1 MHQTAKFKLSG
12 QFRFSRHPWGPWGR
26 LSSGVICISK
36 IYQLFCDSG
45 AALVDFF
52 KLMKMLPN
60 VSFISMVIKK
70 VFLSVSIAT
79 ISNFL
84 QKCTLWRQNYET
96 SQPKIGQCDS
106 EKASKFCE
114 VSTLVLSVCTVDKI
128 NMEISQNFVAF
139 SEYTNFDMA
148 VKICHPVEDPV
159 NWSAKIWGVIWPPMA
174 PTSLILLKLVARD
187 IMCKLEIG
195 KKKLSTNLQSI

>member
-1 MHQTAKFKLSG
+1 MTRKTSKNDGFLTVFQSFLVLGPILAHQTIKFKLSG

-26 LSSGVICISK
+26 LSSGVICIWK

-45 AALVDFF
+45 ATLVDFF

-84 QKCTLWRQNYET
+84 QKCTLWRHNYET
-96 SQPKIGQCDS
+96 SQPKIGQCD
-106 EKASKFCE
+106 
-114 VSTLVLSVCTVDKI
+114 I
-128 NMEISQNFVAF
+128 NMLVI
-139 SEYTNFDMA
+139 
-148 VKICHPVEDPV
+148 EDLAYFHIFYLYDFGFRKQV
-159 NWSAKIWGVIWPPMA
+159 FF
-174 PTSLILLKLVARD
+174 
-187 IMCKLEIG
+187 
-195 KKKLSTNLQSI
+195 

>member
-1 MHQTAKFKLSG
+1 MGPILAHQTAKFKLSG

-70 VFLSVSIAT
+70 VFLSVFACVFFSIIYSLELTDIFNDFLFLRSKPDNPNHIKLLTSVSRKPSKQSAET
-79 ISNFL
+79 ICNLYKS
-84 QKCTLWRQNYET
+84 QKR
-96 SQPKIGQCDS
+96 K
-106 EKASKFCE
+106 
-114 VSTLVLSVCTVDKI
+114 
-128 NMEISQNFVAF
+128 
-139 SEYTNFDMA
+139 
-148 VKICHPVEDPV
+148 
-159 NWSAKIWGVIWPPMA
+159 
-174 PTSLILLKLVARD
+174 
-187 IMCKLEIG
+187 
-195 KKKLSTNLQSI
+195 

>member
-1 MHQTAKFKLSG
+1 MGPILAHQTAKFKLSG

-84 QKCTLWRQNYET
+84 QKCIHGRHNYET
-96 SQPKIGQCDS
+96 SQPKIGQC
-106 EKASKFCE
+106 
-114 VSTLVLSVCTVDKI
+114 VLEPCLL
-128 NMEISQNFVAF
+128 QNGRG
-139 SEYTNFDMA
+139 
-148 VKICHPVEDPV
+148 DPDHHRHQT
-159 NWSAKIWGVIWPPMA
+159 I
-174 PTSLILLKLVARD
+174 R
-187 IMCKLEIG
+187 
-195 KKKLSTNLQSI
+195 

>member
-1 MHQTAKFKLSG
+1 MTRKTTKNDGFLMIFWSFWVLGPILAHQTAKFKLSG
-12 QFRFSRHPWGPWGR
+12 QFCFSRHPWGPCGR

-52 KLMKMLPN
+52 KLMKMLPI

-84 QKCTLWRQNYET
+84 QKCTLWRHNYET
-96 SQPKIGQCDS
+96 SQPKIGQC
-106 EKASKFCE
+106 
-114 VSTLVLSVCTVDKI
+114 
-128 NMEISQNFVAF
+128 
-139 SEYTNFDMA
+139 
-148 VKICHPVEDPV
+148 
-159 NWSAKIWGVIWPPMA
+159 
-174 PTSLILLKLVARD
+174 
-187 IMCKLEIG
+187 EIG
-195 KKKLSTNLQSI
+195 NWWFAQKHRPDYSFNTYQITKTQWLIFCP